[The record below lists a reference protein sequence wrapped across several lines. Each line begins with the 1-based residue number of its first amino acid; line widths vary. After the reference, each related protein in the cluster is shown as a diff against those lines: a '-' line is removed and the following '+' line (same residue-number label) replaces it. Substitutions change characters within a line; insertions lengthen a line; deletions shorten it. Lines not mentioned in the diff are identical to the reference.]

1 MTKELF
7 KEFKSEPLAFLY
19 SDELDIRIRH
29 AEFERTL
36 QSHEFDDKGTLYV
49 VQKRPNSIKVVTCYM
64 TARMIL
70 KAFKKYTFEIGQFQV
85 GI

>member
-19 SDELDIRIRH
+19 SDEFDIRIRH
-29 AEFERTL
+29 ADFENIQR
-36 QSHEFDDKGTLYV
+36 SYEHNDKGTLYV
-49 VQKRPNSIKVVTCYM
+49 VDKRPNSIKKITCYM
-64 TARMIL
+64 TAHMIL
-70 KAFKKYTFEIGQFQV
+70 KAFKKYTFEIGMFIV

>member
-7 KEFKSEPLAFLY
+7 KEFKSEPRAFLY
-19 SDELDIRIRH
+19 SEELDIRIKH
-29 AEFERTL
+29 AEFENIQR
-36 QSHEFDDKGTLYV
+36 SYEHSDKGTLYV
-49 VQKRPNSIKVVTCYM
+49 VEKRPNFIKVVTCYM

-70 KAFKKYTFEIGQFQV
+70 KKFKKDIFEIGMFQV